1 METMLTAAH
10 EGRARRVLRRH
21 TLASS
26 GVCPIVC
33 PNAVREPSFGSQRQP
48 RTNKKRA

>member
-1 METMLTAAH
+1 METMLTAAR

-26 GVCPIVC
+26 GVCPEMC
-33 PNAVREPSFGSQRQP
+33 PNAVQGPSVGNQRQP
-48 RTNKKRA
+48 SH